1 MITGPKGNNAQKA
14 ICHATGKREFISRSF
29 RSTSGG
35 WCFLP
40 TTCSEGTRLFEMEV
54 LLSVR
59 HRNKVT
65 KPNVTTQVMLS
76 SILCHKCCSC

>member
-1 MITGPKGNNAQKA
+1 MLRV
-14 ICHATGKREFISRSF
+14 KRELIGCSF
-29 RSTSGG
+29 RSTLGG

-54 LLSVR
+54 LLSVG

-65 KPNVTTQVMLS
+65 KPNVTAQVML
-76 SILCHKCCSC
+76 